1 MIILGYKTAVFT
13 DKNDGRSVEYVRV
26 FLGDVNDKVVGT
38 ETSSFSCSL
47 KLLDSVRSAYDKHK
61 EVEVF
66 YDKYGKVKE
75 IRSL

>member
-26 FLGDVNDKVVGT
+26 FTGDVNQKVVGT
-38 ETSSFSCSL
+38 ETGSFTCSL
-47 KLLDSVRSAYDKHK
+47 KLIDSVRSAYDKHK
-61 EVEVF
+61 EIEVL